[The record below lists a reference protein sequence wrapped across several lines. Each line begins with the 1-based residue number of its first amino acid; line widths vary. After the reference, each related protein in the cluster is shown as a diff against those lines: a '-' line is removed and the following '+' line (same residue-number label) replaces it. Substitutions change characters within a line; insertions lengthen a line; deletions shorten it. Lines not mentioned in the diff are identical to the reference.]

1 MNRRFTFR
9 CNLKKRTQKTSDGRL
24 LDLSTLKPNQNV
36 DVVIEDIA
44 RVFQQDL
51 SGRIADT
58 LDIAAFVYAA
68 DSAIKREGGWIE
80 GAIEP
85 WARTFRFEIGVRDL
99 QFWNSSEVKSLL
111 TETLNFL
118 SDDEYKFSFSVLKN
132 DKATQGYF
140 NFGPTS
146 PQNWPFQ
153 NPSRVLLFSGGLDS
167 LAGAVEEATKGNK
180 IVLVSHR
187 PISLIDSRQQEL
199 YDRLKDFYP
208 SVPILRVPVWVHKIG
223 QEARE
228 YTQRTRSFLF
238 WSLALAVGQSVSA
251 AGMTFFENGVV
262 SLNLPIA
269 DQVLRARASRTTHP
283 VALTMLQRLAELV
296 LNRPFMVE
304 NPYIN
309 FTKTEVIQRIVDN
322 GAGDLI
328 RSSCSC
334 TRTRKQ
340 KAIGWHCGCCSQCID
355 RRIAAIASGHEDF
368 DPETDYAISVLTGR
382 RDEEADRTM
391 AISYAR
397 HALELAKSSRE
408 NIAEKF
414 NTEIGRAARAFANP
428 TKASLDLIQMHLRHG
443 AAVQKVITECV
454 SAHAMELVEG
464 SIDPTSLL
472 GLVIERQHLATS
484 WKRYSDRISSI
495 LERGLPAACASK
507 RPENE
512 NQLQEICDGLLR
524 AAEENLI
531 REYPFLR
538 WASRM
543 TKPDFSNEKNSVWVE
558 LKYIRSSTDVRK
570 ATEEIAADIT
580 KYSDNNRR
588 SLFVIYDPDRRIVD
602 ETTFIF
608 DIQRHDGNLVK
619 IIR

>member
-1 MNRRFTFR
+1 MSRTTTFR
-9 CNLKKRTQKTSDGRL
+9 CNLKRRKQKASDVRL
-24 LDLSTLKPNQNV
+24 LHLSTVKPNQNV

-51 SGRIADT
+51 SGRIADI

-85 WARTFRFEIGVRDL
+85 WSRKFRFEIGVRDL
-99 QFWNSSEVKSLL
+99 GFWNRADVKALLISS
-111 TETLNFL
+111 LNFL
-118 SDDEYKFSFSVLKN
+118 SDDQYGFSFSELKS
-132 DKATQGYF
+132 DKATQHYF

-146 PQNWPFQ
+146 PENWPFQ

-167 LAGAVEEATKGNK
+167 LCGAVEEIGKGNK

-187 PISLIDSRQQEL
+187 PISVIDSRQQEL
-199 YDRLKDFYP
+199 YERLKDHFP
-208 SVPILRVPVWVHKIG
+208 AAHMLRVPVWVHKIG

-238 WSLALAVGQSVSA
+238 WALALAVGQSVNA
-251 AGMTFFENGVV
+251 QGMTFFENGVV

-283 VALTMLQRLAELV
+283 AALQMLQNLAKLIA
-296 LNRPFMVE
+296 NREFVVE

-309 FTKTEVIQRIVDN
+309 LTKTEIFEKIIRN

-328 RSSCSC
+328 RSTCSC
-334 TRTRKQ
+334 TRTRKH

-355 RRIAAIASGHEDF
+355 RRIAAISSGNQEL
-368 DPETDYAISVLTGR
+368 DPEVDYAVPVLTGK
-382 RDEEADRTM
+382 RDDEADRTM
-391 AISYAR
+391 AVSYAR
-397 HALELAKSSRE
+397 HGLELARSTRE
-408 NIAEKF
+408 DIAEKF
-414 NTEIGRAARAFANP
+414 NTEIGRAARAFSNP
-428 TKASLDLIQMHLRHG
+428 TAASLDFINMHLRHG
-443 AAVQKVITECV
+443 ESVRKAIANSV
-454 SAHAMELVEG
+454 SAHALELFEGGVE
-464 SIDPTSLL
+464 PTSLL
-472 GLVIERQHLATS
+472 GLVVERQHLTIS
-484 WKRYSDRISSI
+484 WIRFGDRISSI
-495 LERGLPAACASK
+495 LENGLPAACASQA
-507 RPENE
+507 PSNE
-512 NQLQEICDGLLR
+512 TRLQEICDGLLR
-524 AAEENLI
+524 GAGENLT

-543 TKPDFSNEKNSVWVE
+543 TKPDFSEENSSVWVE
-558 LKYIRSSTDVRK
+558 LKYIRSSSDVRK

-580 KYSDNNRR
+580 KYGDNKRR
-588 SLFVIYDPDRRIVD
+588 SLFVIYDPDHLIID
-602 ETTFIF
+602 ETNFIS
-608 DIQRHDGNLVK
+608 DIQRHEGNRVK